1 MRFVGL
7 EQVERQEIC
16 GTGREGKN
24 GNPCVAKLV
33 AHRSDGSIAAARYH
47 EVVFGGILEQWRK
60 FSIRPER
67 ADGNGVAL
75 LGVTAYEVIYRAVA
89 EARA

>member
-1 MRFVGL
+1 MGIPVLRSS
-7 EQVERQEIC
+7 
-16 GTGREGKN
+16 
-24 GNPCVAKLV
+24 V

-47 EVVFGGILEQWRK
+47 EVVFGGILKQWRK

-75 LGVTAYEVIYRAVA
+75 LGVTAHEVIYRAVA